1 MANVMR
7 IEPLNKENWKI
18 QMGAILVKN
27 DTWGYVTGEI
37 VKPEFIE
44 GNVKSGEELKKWV
57 NADQKAKSDII
68 LSICP
73 SELKQI
79 KDCKTSKDVWTKL
92 TTIYQSKLPAKK
104 GTLLKQLMLHRM
116 ENDEDFKITCKN
128 FLTPWID

>member
-7 IEPLNKENWKI
+7 IEPLNKENFETWKI
-18 QMGAILVKN
+18 QMAAILVKN

-44 GNVKSGEELKKWV
+44 GNVKSAEELKKWV

-92 TTIYQSKLPAKK
+92 TTIY
-104 GTLLKQLMLHRM
+104 
-116 ENDEDFKITCKN
+116 
-128 FLTPWID
+128 